1 MEQLATKIAQLKKN
15 IILVYAFNGTGKTR
29 LSVAYKN
36 ITKKNNKGNHAG
48 VYYNAYSED
57 LFVWDNDEENN
68 GQNIRLMLQSSTLN
82 QYHQLL
88 DEDKLREHLTPYKPK
103 FDFRFHFYSN
113 AAQGIEY
120 VQFFVK
126 RMIQQEKM
134 PHKKTKIPL
143 LKFREASNKYLFGV
157 FSYFV

>member
-1 MEQLATKIAQLKKN
+1 
-15 IILVYAFNGTGKTR
+15 
-29 LSVAYKN
+29 
-36 ITKKNNKGNHAG
+36 
-48 VYYNAYSED
+48 
-57 LFVWDNDEENN
+57 
-68 GQNIRLMLQSSTLN
+68 MLQSSTLN